1 MVSVA
6 TFRTFEKSLTVSLT
20 RLNSKQKPKV
30 NVVLIFAMIVS
41 FVVNNVTDITHWI
54 RNEDHYLWDYASE

>member
-20 RLNSKQKPKV
+20 CLNSKQKPKV
-30 NVVLIFAMIVS
+30 NVVLIFAMIVIL
-41 FVVNNVTDITHWI
+41 D
-54 RNEDHYLWDYASE
+54 